1 MFQNYCHICNQPPPV
16 YLMTEFCAKVRILKL
31 GTKNTFLSVFGSNL
45 KICCHIWNQHPS
57 IFLIA
62 TFGTKKPLSFG
73 TKNAGFAYFRAR
85 IWIHSY
91 NIWNQ
96 NLWICLF
103 GKYHEIMK
111 MSKYRMKNTCD
122 FQILLM
128 CLKSAPSNLSNAKFC
143 EKK

>member
-1 MFQNYCHICNQPPPV
+1 MQK
-16 YLMTEFCAKVRILKL
+16 LEFLNLEPKMPSWVFLAAILK
-31 GTKNTFLSVFGSNL
+31 
-45 KICCHIWNQHPS
+45 IYCHIWNQHPS

-62 TFGTKKPLSFG
+62 TFGAKKPLSFG
-73 TKNAGFAYFRAR
+73 TKNARFAYFRAR

-111 MSKYRMKNTCD
+111 MSKYRMKNTCN

-143 EKK
+143 EKNNKMPKFETKNASFYIWLFLG

>member
-1 MFQNYCHICNQPPPV
+1 MFQTYCHICNQPPPV

-31 GTKNTFLSVFGSNL
+31 GTKNTFLSVFGSNFKNLLSYL
-45 KICCHIWNQHPS
+45 KSASFNFPYCNVWDKKTS
-57 IFLIA
+57 FLW
-62 TFGTKKPLSFG
+62 
-73 TKNAGFAYFRAR
+73 TKNARFAYFRAR

>member
-73 TKNAGFAYFRAR
+73 TKNARFAYFRAR